1 MNIFNKVTLKSL
13 QKNRVR
19 TGVTIIGIALSAA
32 MICAVTTSVASF
44 QNFLLQNYIY
54 SDGSWHGS
62 TVADSGTLKKI
73 SDSERVSAAV
83 SGQYLGY
90 AKAEGCENPDKPYLY
105 LVGASD
111 GFSEMMPVHI
121 TGGRYPQNQSEI
133 LLPNHLKSNGGVSY
147 SLGQQINLAVG
158 DRISGDEMLYQ
169 QNPFLWQRG
178 ENGRPSDI
186 PAETL
191 KVRETRTF
199 TVVGFY
205 GRPSFEARSAPGYTA
220 ITLPDPTPPT
230 SRYEVYFQ
238 TKVPND
244 VYSFMESLS
253 LSGDY
258 NTDVLMFM
266 GISKYSAFY
275 SVLYG
280 LAAIVIV
287 LIMFGSVS
295 LIYNAFSISVSERT
309 KQFGLLSSIG
319 ATKRQLR
326 KSVLFEAFAVSLIG
340 IPLGILVGIAGIGVT
355 LLLIGDRF
363 MSIGSSLV
371 IPMRICVSPLSV
383 IAAAV
388 TALITVLISAWIPSK
403 RAMKITAVE
412 AIRQSKDIKAGTTG
426 IKTSKLTYRLF
437 GLPGALASKHFKRSR
452 RKYRATIVSLFMS
465 VVLFVSASAFT
476 GYLTQSVQGSF
487 ATVEYDLSYFTGA
500 TEEQIPENTFQLL
513 RSAKAVTGGCY
524 VGAYYVDGVLSRD
537 ELTTSLPDVIA
548 GNLTGKNPEMQFP
561 VYFMD
566 DASFRALLKK
576 NNLSE
581 EGYFNASAPQGVA
594 YDTYQGFDT
603 GEGRVISARLFQ
615 NQPSQIRRIEYNQIE
630 GYYYSYRDVDEAG
643 KPIAIY
649 QNSDTEE
656 EMKIPIDEAQI
667 EQTPLKIGAV
677 IERNPIFYKEGSGL
691 NVIYPY
697 SMRQAVMG
705 TEENGVACCYYTS
718 SDHKLSYN
726 DAKALLEEKGMDS
739 LQLTDAGA
747 QAESDRNI
755 IMIINV
761 FAYGFIVLISL
772 IAAANVFNTISTNIA
787 LRRREFAMLKSV
799 GMTRGGFN
807 RMMNYECVLYGSRAL
822 LYGLPVSFGI
832 TWLIYRSVRQGFEIG
847 FSLPWAAIGISVASV
862 FLVVFATMMYAMRK
876 IKKDN
881 PIDALK
887 NENL

>member
-54 SDGSWHGS
+54 SDGSWHGC
-62 TVADSGTLKKI
+62 TIADSGTLKKI
-73 SDSERVSAAV
+73 RDSDRVSAVV

-90 AKAEGCENPDKPYLY
+90 AKAEGCTNPDKPYLY
-105 LVGASD
+105 LMGASD

-121 TGGRYPQNQSEI
+121 TAGRYPQSQSEI

-147 SLGQQINLAVG
+147 ALGEQISLSVG
-158 DRISGDEMLYQ
+158 DRISGGEPLYQ
-169 QNPFLWQRG
+169 QNPFLWQKG
-178 ENGRPSDI
+178 ENGKASDV

-199 TVVGFY
+199 TIVGFY
-205 GRPSFEARSAPGYTA
+205 ERPSFEARSAPGYTA
-220 ITLPDPTPPT
+220 ITLPDPTAAA
-230 SRYEVYFQ
+230 SRYEIYFQ

-253 LSGDY
+253 LSGDT

-266 GISKYSAFY
+266 GISRYSAFY

-280 LAAIVIV
+280 LAAIVMLLIV
-287 LIMFGSVS
+287 FGSVS

-319 ATKRQLR
+319 ATRRQLR
-326 KSVLFEAFAVSLIG
+326 KSVFFEAFAVSLIG
-340 IPLGILVGIAGIGVT
+340 IPLGILVGIVGIGVT

-363 MSIGSSLV
+363 VSIGSSLV

-383 IAAAV
+383 ALAV
-388 TALITVLISAWIPSK
+388 LLSLVTVLISAWIPSK

-412 AIRQSKDIKAGTTG
+412 AIRQSKDIKSNGSGKT
-426 IKTSKLTYRLF
+426 TSKLTYKLF
-437 GLPGALASKHFKRSR
+437 GLPGVLASKYFKRSR

-476 GYLTQSVQGSF
+476 GYLTESVQGSF
-487 ATVEYDLSYFTGA
+487 ATADYDLRYIHTA
-500 TEEQIPENTFQLL
+500 LEEKSPDQVLELL

-524 VGAYYVDGVLSRD
+524 VSEYDTNGVLSRED
-537 ELTTSLPDVIA
+537 LSSSLPDIIA
-548 GNLTGKNPEMQFP
+548 SNLTGKNPEMNFP

-566 DASFRALLKK
+566 DASFRALLQE
-576 NNLSE
+576 NGLSE
-581 EGYFNASAPQGVA
+581 EGYFDTSAPQGVV

-615 NQPSQIRRIEYNQIE
+615 NRPSQIRRITYKQIE
-630 GYYYSYRDVDEAG
+630 GYYYSYRDVDESG

-656 EMKIPIDEAQI
+656 ELKISINEAQI

-677 IERNPIFYKEGSGL
+677 IEQNPIFYKEGSGL

-697 SMRQAVMG
+697 SARRAVMG
-705 TEENGVACCYYTS
+705 EEENGVICYYTS
-718 SDHKLSYN
+718 SDHRQSY
-726 DAKALLEEKGMDS
+726 DEAKTLLEGNGLDS
-739 LQLTDAGA
+739 LLLTDAGA

-807 RMMNYECVLYGSRAL
+807 RMMNYECILYGSRAL
-822 LYGLPVSFGI
+822 LYGLPVSIGI
-832 TWLIYRSVRQGFEIG
+832 TWLIYRSVQQGFEIG
-847 FSLPWAAIGISVASV
+847 FHLPWAAIGISVASV
-862 FLVVFATMMYAMRK
+862 FLVVFTTMMYAMRK

>member
-13 QKNRVR
+13 QKNKVR

-32 MICAVTTSVASF
+32 MICAVTTSIASF

-54 SDGSWHGS
+54 SDGSWHGY
-62 TVADSGTLKKI
+62 TVADRNMLGKI
-73 SDSERVSAAV
+73 QGSDRVAAVV

-90 AKAEGCENPDKPYLY
+90 AKAEGCTNPDKPYLY
-105 LVGASD
+105 LMGASD
-111 GFSEMMPVHI
+111 GFAEMMPVHV
-121 TGGRYPQNQSEI
+121 TSGRYPKNQSEI
-133 LLPNHLKSNGGVSY
+133 LLPNHLKSNGGVSHTI
-147 SLGQQINLAVG
+147 GEQITLTVG
-158 DRISGDEMLYQ
+158 DRISEGEQLYQ
-169 QNPFLWQRG
+169 DNAFFWQRDQ
-178 ENGRPSDI
+178 NGRPSDI

-191 KVRETRTF
+191 QVRGTRTF

-205 GRPSFEARSAPGYTA
+205 ERPSFEARSAPGYTA
-220 ITLPDPTPPT
+220 ITLPDPTAT
-230 SRYEVYFQ
+230 NARYDVYFQ
-238 TKVPND
+238 TKKPND
-244 VYSFMESLS
+244 VYSFMNSLD
-253 LSGDY
+253 LTCIT

-266 GISKYSAFY
+266 GISRYSAFY

-280 LAAIVIV
+280 LSAIVMLLIV
-287 LIMFGSVS
+287 FGSVS

-319 ATKRQLR
+319 ATRRQLR
-326 KSVLFEAFAVSLIG
+326 KSVFFEAFAVSLIG

-363 MSIGSSLV
+363 VSIGTSLV

-383 IAAAV
+383 VLAILLSLV
-388 TALITVLISAWIPSK
+388 TVLISAWIPSK

-412 AIRQSKDIKAGTTG
+412 AIRQSKDIKPNASGKT
-426 IKTSKLTYRLF
+426 TSKLTYKLF
-437 GLPGALASKHFKRSR
+437 GLPGVLASKYFKRSR

-476 GYLTQSVQGSF
+476 GYLTESVQGSF
-487 ATVEYDLSYFTGA
+487 ATANYDLRYVHSA
-500 TEEQIPENTFQLL
+500 VEEKSPDHVLELL

-524 VGAYYVDGVLSRD
+524 VSEYGANGVLSRE
-537 ELTTSLPDVIA
+537 ELSTSLPDILA
-548 GNLTGKNPEMQFP
+548 STLTGKDPEMSFP

-566 DASFRALLKK
+566 DDSFRALLKE
-576 NNLSE
+576 NGLSE
-581 EGYFNASAPQGVA
+581 EGYFDPSAPKGVV
-594 YDTYQGFDT
+594 YDSYQGFDNNQ
-603 GEGRVISARLFQ
+603 GKVISFRLFRK
-615 NQPSQIRRIEYNQIE
+615 QPSQLRWVKYKQID
-630 GYYYSYRDVDEAG
+630 GYYYSDRDVDESG

-649 QNSDTEE
+649 RSYETAEKLQ
-656 EMKIPIDEAQI
+656 IPITEAQT
-667 EQTPLKIGAV
+667 EQTPLQIGAV
-677 IERNPIFYKEGSGL
+677 IEQNPIFYKEGSGL

-697 SMRQAVMG
+697 SARRAVMG
-705 TEENGVACCYYTS
+705 EEENGVICYYTS
-718 SDHKLSYN
+718 SDHRLSYN
-726 DAKALLEEKGMDS
+726 EAKALLESNSLDSSLLMDV
-739 LQLTDAGA
+739 GR

-807 RMMNYECVLYGSRAL
+807 RMMNYECILYGSRAL
-822 LYGLPVSFGI
+822 LYGLPVSIGI
-832 TWLIYRSVRQGFEIG
+832 TWLIYRSVQQGFEIG
-847 FSLPWAAIGISVASV
+847 FHLPWAAIGISVASV